1 MASKAL
7 RAFGR
12 NIIGP
17 ILSIVVIAVIVYLI
31 YSNTAVSNKKSEPS
45 LKISVIEAR
54 SRRFGLIIDVRTA
67 LERELLGY
75 YPNSIPFSLDK
86 LAQQVPLDMPN
97 KNAWILVY
105 SNGKSDKKALI
116 ATETLYRKGYKNVRY
131 IDESYLSL
139 MP

>member
-1 MASKAL
+1 MANKAL
-7 RAFGR
+7 RAFGQ

-17 ILSIVVIAVIVYLI
+17 ILSIAVVAVVIYLI
-31 YSNTAVSNKKSEPS
+31 YSNTRHTSSEKS
-45 LKISVIEAR
+45 LRISVAEAKA
-54 SRRFGLIIDVRTA
+54 RRFGLIIDVRTA

-75 YPNSIPFSLDK
+75 YPNSIPFSLDN
-86 LAQQVPLDMPN
+86 LTQQVSLDMTN

-105 SNGKSDKKALI
+105 SSGRGDKKAVI
-116 ATETLYRKGYKNVRY
+116 AADSLYKKGYKNVRY

>member
-1 MASKAL
+1 MASKTF
-7 RAFGR
+7 RAFGS

-17 ILSIVVIAVIVYLI
+17 VLSIVIVSVIVYLV
-31 YSNTAVSNKKSEPS
+31 YSNTIQSPFERS
-45 LKISVIEAR
+45 LKISVVEAR
-54 SRRFGLIIDVRTA
+54 SRRFGIIIDVRTA
-67 LERELLGY
+67 VERELLGY

-105 SNGKSDKKALI
+105 SNGKSDKKAVI
-116 ATETLYRKGYKNVRY
+116 AAESLYRKGYKNVRY

>member
-17 ILSIVVIAVIVYLI
+17 ILSIAVLAIIVYLI
-31 YSNTAVSNKKSEPS
+31 YSNTTLTKRNSEPS
-45 LKISVIEAR
+45 LKINVVEAR

-75 YPNSIPFSLDK
+75 YPNSIPYSLDK

-97 KNAWILVY
+97 KNTWILVY
-105 SNGKSDKKALI
+105 SNGRSDRKAVI
-116 ATETLYRKGYKNVRY
+116 AAETLYRKGYKNVRY

>member
-1 MASKAL
+1 MAK
-7 RAFGR
+7 R

-17 ILSIVVIAVIVYLI
+17 VLSITVISVIVYLV
-31 YSNTAVSNKKSEPS
+31 YSNTIQTHSELS
-45 LKISVIEAR
+45 LKISVAEAR

-67 LERELLGY
+67 LERELGY

-86 LAQQVPLDMPN
+86 LSQQVPLDMPN

-105 SNGKSDKKALI
+105 SNGRSDKKAVI
-116 ATETLYRKGYKNVRY
+116 AAETLYRKGYKNVRY

>member
-1 MASKAL
+1 MAK
-7 RAFGR
+7 R

-17 ILSIVVIAVIVYLI
+17 ILSITVIAVIVYLV
-31 YSNTAVSNKKSEPS
+31 YSNTIQTHSELS
-45 LKISVIEAR
+45 LKISVTEAR
-54 SRRFGLIIDVRTA
+54 SRRFSLIIDVRTA

-86 LAQQVPLDMPN
+86 LSQQVPLDMPN

-105 SNGKSDKKALI
+105 SNGRSDKKAEI
-116 ATETLYRKGYKNVRY
+116 AAETLYRKGYKNVRY

>member
-1 MASKAL
+1 MAR
-7 RAFGR
+7 RAFGP

-17 ILSIVVIAVIVYLI
+17 VLSIVVISIIVYLV
-31 YSNTAVSNKKSEPS
+31 YSNTIQNPSEIS
-45 LKISVIEAR
+45 LKISVAEAR
-54 SRRFGLIIDVRTA
+54 SRRFGLIIDVRTPV
-67 LERELLGY
+67 EREQLGY

-86 LAQQVPLDMPN
+86 LSQQVPIDMPN

-105 SNGKSDKKALI
+105 SNGRSDKKAVI
-116 ATETLYRKGYKNVRY
+116 AAETLYRKGYKNVRY

>member
-1 MASKAL
+1 MAK
-7 RAFGR
+7 R

-17 ILSIVVIAVIVYLI
+17 ILSITVIAVIVYLV
-31 YSNTAVSNKKSEPS
+31 YSNTIQTHSELS
-45 LKISVIEAR
+45 LKISVTEAR
-54 SRRFGLIIDVRTA
+54 SRRFSLIIDVRTA

-86 LAQQVPLDMPN
+86 LSQQGPLDMPN

-105 SNGKSDKKALI
+105 SNGRSDKKAVI
-116 ATETLYRKGYKNVRY
+116 AAETLYRKGYKNVRY

>member
-1 MASKAL
+1 MA
-7 RAFGR
+7 RR

-17 ILSIVVIAVIVYLI
+17 ILSIAVIAIIIYLV
-31 YSNTAVSNKKSEPS
+31 YSNTTISNRKSEPS
-45 LKISVIEAR
+45 LKIGVAEAR

-75 YPNSIPFSLDK
+75 YPNSIPFALDK
-86 LAQQVPLDMPN
+86 LAQQVPLDMSN

-105 SNGKSDKKALI
+105 SKGKSDKKAVI
-116 ATETLYRKGYKNVRY
+116 ASEILYRKGYKNVRY

>member
-1 MASKAL
+1 MASKTF

-54 SRRFGLIIDVRTA
+54 SRRFGLIIDVRTS

-86 LAQQVPLDMPN
+86 LGQQVPLDMPN

>member
-1 MASKAL
+1 MAK
-7 RAFGR
+7 R

-17 ILSIVVIAVIVYLI
+17 ILSIAVIAVIAVIVFLV
-31 YSNTAVSNKKSEPS
+31 YSNTTVSNKKSEPS
-45 LKISVIEAR
+45 LKISVAEAR

-75 YPNSIPFSLDK
+75 YPNSIPFALDK
-86 LAQQVPLDMPN
+86 LAQQVPLDMSN
-97 KNAWILVY
+97 KNALILVY
-105 SNGKSDKKALI
+105 SNGKSDKKAVI
-116 ATETLYRKGYKNVRY
+116 ASEILYRKGYKNVRY

>member
-1 MASKAL
+1 MARS
-7 RAFGR
+7 

-17 ILSIVVIAVIVYLI
+17 VLSIVVISVIVYLV
-31 YSNTAVSNKKSEPS
+31 YSNTSQTTSERS
-45 LKISVIEAR
+45 LRISVAEAR
-54 SRRFGLIIDVRTA
+54 SRRFGLIIDVRTVID
-67 LERELLGY
+67 RELLGY

-86 LAQQVPLDMPN
+86 LSQQVPLDMPN

-105 SNGKSDKKALI
+105 SNGRSDKKTVI
-116 ATETLYRKGYKNVRY
+116 AAETLYRKGYKNVRY

>member
-17 ILSIVVIAVIVYLI
+17 ILSIAVIAVIVYLI

-67 LERELLGY
+67 LERELQGY

-97 KNAWILVY
+97 KNTWILVY
-105 SNGKSDKKALI
+105 SNGKSDKKAVI
-116 ATETLYRKGYKNVRY
+116 AAETLYRKGYKNVRY

>member
-7 RAFGR
+7 RVFGL
-12 NIIGP
+12 NITGL
-17 ILSIVVIAVIVYLI
+17 ILSIAIIGVIVYLV
-31 YSNTAVSNKKSEPS
+31 YFNTKQSPSELS
-45 LKISVIEAR
+45 LKISVAEAK

-86 LAQQVPLDMPN
+86 LSQQVPLDMPN

-105 SNGKSDKKALI
+105 SNGRSDKKAEI
-116 ATETLYRKGYKNVRY
+116 AAETLYKKGYKNVRY

>member
-1 MASKAL
+1 MAK
-7 RAFGR
+7 R

-17 ILSIVVIAVIVYLI
+17 ILSIAVIVVIVFLV
-31 YSNTAVSNKKSEPS
+31 YSNTTVSNKKSEPS
-45 LKISVIEAR
+45 LKISVAEAR
-54 SRRFGLIIDVRTA
+54 SRRFGLIIDVRTS

-75 YPNSIPFSLDK
+75 YPNSIPFALDK
-86 LAQQVPLDMPN
+86 LAQQVPLDMSN

-105 SNGKSDKKALI
+105 SNGKSDKKAVI
-116 ATETLYRKGYKNVRY
+116 ASEILYRKGYKNVRY

>member
-7 RAFGR
+7 RSFGQ

-17 ILSIVVIAVIVYLI
+17 ILSIVIIAVILYLVYF
-31 YSNTAVSNKKSEPS
+31 NTKQSPFELS
-45 LKISVIEAR
+45 LKISVAEAR
-54 SRRFGLIIDVRTA
+54 SRRFSLIIDVRTA
-67 LERELLGY
+67 LERELGY

-105 SNGKSDKKALI
+105 SNGRSDKKAVI
-116 ATETLYRKGYKNVRY
+116 AAETLYRKGYKNVRY

>member
-1 MASKAL
+1 MAK
-7 RAFGR
+7 R

-17 ILSIVVIAVIVYLI
+17 ILSITVIAVIVYLV
-31 YSNTAVSNKKSEPS
+31 YSNTIQTHSELS
-45 LKISVIEAR
+45 LKISVTEAR
-54 SRRFGLIIDVRTA
+54 SRRFSLIIDVRTA

-86 LAQQVPLDMPN
+86 LSQQVPLDMPN

-105 SNGKSDKKALI
+105 SNGRSDKKAVI
-116 ATETLYRKGYKNVRY
+116 AAETLYRKGYKNVRY

>member
-1 MASKAL
+1 MA
-7 RAFGR
+7 RP

-17 ILSIVVIAVIVYLI
+17 VLSIEVVAVIIYLI
-31 YSNTAVSNKKSEPS
+31 YSNTRQTHSEKS
-45 LKISVIEAR
+45 LKISVAEAKA
-54 SRRFGLIIDVRTA
+54 RRFGLIIDVRTA

-75 YPNSIPFSLDK
+75 YPDSIPFSLDN
-86 LAQQVPLDMPN
+86 LTQQVPLDMTN

-105 SNGKSDKKALI
+105 SNGKGDKKAVI
-116 ATETLYRKGYKNVRY
+116 AADSLYRKGYKNVRY

>member
-17 ILSIVVIAVIVYLI
+17 ILSIAVITVIVYLV
-31 YSNTAVSNKKSEPS
+31 YSNTTFTNKKSELS
-45 LKISVIEAR
+45 LKISVAEAR
-54 SRRFGLIIDVRTA
+54 SRRFGLIIDVRTV
-67 LERELLGY
+67 LDRELLGY
-75 YPNSIPFSLDK
+75 YPNSIPYSLDK
-86 LAQQVPLDMPN
+86 LAQEVPLDMPN

-105 SNGKSDKKALI
+105 SNGRSDKKAVI
-116 ATETLYRKGYKNVRY
+116 AAETLYRKGYKNVRY

>member
-1 MASKAL
+1 
-7 RAFGR
+7 
-12 NIIGP
+12 
-17 ILSIVVIAVIVYLI
+17 
-31 YSNTAVSNKKSEPS
+31 EPS
-45 LKISVIEAR
+45 LKISVVEAR

-97 KNAWILVY
+97 KNTWILVY
-105 SNGKSDKKALI
+105 SNGRSDKKAEI
-116 ATETLYRKGYKNVRY
+116 AAETLYRKGYKNVRY

>member
-1 MASKAL
+1 MASKTF
-7 RAFGR
+7 RAFGS

-17 ILSIVVIAVIVYLI
+17 ILSIAIVSVIIYLV
-31 YSNTAVSNKKSEPS
+31 YSNTIQTPSELS
-45 LKISVIEAR
+45 LKISVAEAR

-75 YPNSIPFSLDK
+75 YPNSIPFVLDK

-105 SNGKSDKKALI
+105 SNGKSDKKAVI
-116 ATETLYRKGYKNVRY
+116 AAETLYRKGYKNVRY